1 MYVVNQLDSKGYL
14 NRPFLH
20 IVLAFLGRLIYS
32 SYQKGGTQMMK
43 KGTTIIASVLLVAAM
58 AGPAAADGHMTKGE
72 DTTGS
77 RVQSYQNTNYL
88 DRTNTNMN
96 MDGNY
101 RNNGDYRTNS
111 VRANAT
117 TTNRDNGMSWGWL
130 GLLGLLGLAGMRKR
144 VTDHNER

>member
-1 MYVVNQLDSKGYL
+1 
-14 NRPFLH
+14 
-20 IVLAFLGRLIYS
+20 
-32 SYQKGGTQMMK
+32 MMK
-43 KGTTIIASVLLVAAM
+43 KGTTIIASVLLVAMM
-58 AGPAAADGHMTKGE
+58 AGPAAADGHMSKGM

-77 RVQSYQNTNYL
+77 RVRSYQDTNYM
-88 DRTNTNMN
+88 DRTNTNLN

-117 TTNRDNGMSWGWL
+117 TTDRDNGMDWGWL
-130 GLLGLLGLAGMRKR
+130 GLLGLLGLAGMRRR

>member
-1 MYVVNQLDSKGYL
+1 
-14 NRPFLH
+14 
-20 IVLAFLGRLIYS
+20 
-32 SYQKGGTQMMK
+32 MMK

-58 AGPAAADGHMTKGE
+58 AGPAAADGQMSKGM

-77 RVQSYQNTNYL
+77 RVRSYQDTNYM
-88 DRTNTNMN
+88 DRTNTNSNMNMN

-101 RNNGDYRTNS
+101 RNNGDYRTNN

-117 TTNRDNGMSWGWL
+117 TTDRDNGMDWGWL

>member
-1 MYVVNQLDSKGYL
+1 
-14 NRPFLH
+14 
-20 IVLAFLGRLIYS
+20 
-32 SYQKGGTQMMK
+32 MMK
-43 KGTTIIASVLLVAAM
+43 KGTTIIASVLLVAAI
-58 AGPAAADGHMTKGE
+58 AGPATAADGHTAKGT

-117 TTNRDNGMSWGWL
+117 TTNRDNGMDWGWL
-130 GLLGLLGLAGMRKR
+130 GLLGLLGLAGMRRR
-144 VTDHNER
+144 VNDHNER

>member
-1 MYVVNQLDSKGYL
+1 
-14 NRPFLH
+14 
-20 IVLAFLGRLIYS
+20 
-32 SYQKGGTQMMK
+32 MK

-58 AGPAAADGHMTKGE
+58 AGPAAAAGQMSKGM

-77 RVQSYQNTNYL
+77 RVRSYQDTNYM
-88 DRTNTNMN
+88 DRTNTNSNMNMN

-117 TTNRDNGMSWGWL
+117 TTDRDNGMDWGWL

>member
-1 MYVVNQLDSKGYL
+1 
-14 NRPFLH
+14 
-20 IVLAFLGRLIYS
+20 
-32 SYQKGGTQMMK
+32 MMK

-58 AGPAAADGHMTKGE
+58 AGPAAADGHMSKGM

-77 RVQSYQNTNYL
+77 RVRSYQDTNYM
-88 DRTNTNMN
+88 DRTNTNSNMNMN

-101 RNNGDYRTNS
+101 RNNGDYRTNN

-117 TTNRDNGMSWGWL
+117 TNDRDNGMDWGWL

>member
-1 MYVVNQLDSKGYL
+1 
-14 NRPFLH
+14 
-20 IVLAFLGRLIYS
+20 
-32 SYQKGGTQMMK
+32 MMK

-58 AGPAAADGHMTKGE
+58 AGPAAAADGQMSKGM
-72 DTTGS
+72 DTNTNGS
-77 RVQSYQNTNYL
+77 RVRSYQDTNYM
-88 DRTNTNMN
+88 DRTNTNLN

-101 RNNGDYRTNS
+101 RNNGDYRTNN

-117 TTNRDNGMSWGWL
+117 TTDRDNGMDWGWL

>member
-1 MYVVNQLDSKGYL
+1 
-14 NRPFLH
+14 
-20 IVLAFLGRLIYS
+20 
-32 SYQKGGTQMMK
+32 MMK

-58 AGPAAADGHMTKGE
+58 AGPAAAADGHMTKGM

-77 RVQSYQNTNYL
+77 RVRSYQDTNYM
-88 DRTNTNMN
+88 DRTNTNLN

>member
-1 MYVVNQLDSKGYL
+1 
-14 NRPFLH
+14 
-20 IVLAFLGRLIYS
+20 
-32 SYQKGGTQMMK
+32 MMK

-58 AGPAAADGHMTKGE
+58 AGPAAADGHMTKGM

-77 RVQSYQNTNYL
+77 RVQSYQDTNYMN
-88 DRTNTNMN
+88 RTNTNTN

-111 VRANAT
+111 VRANAN
-117 TTNRDNGMSWGWL
+117 TTNRDNDMDWGWL
-130 GLLGLLGLAGMRKR
+130 GLLGLLGLAGMRRR